1 MQKRIGQLIEERVK
15 SKNMEVTEFAK
26 RINRERSNVY
36 DIFKRD
42 NINTDLLKK
51 IGQVLDYD
59 FFIHFLEP
67 KTVELIKTSEI
78 VKKSR
83 LFLEIELSEDEVLK
97 LGLEEKVIK
106 ILETKNNIN
115 K

>member
-1 MQKRIGQLIEERVK
+1 MQKKIGQLIEDRVK
-15 SKNMEVTEFAK
+15 SMNMEVTEFAK

-78 VKKSR
+78 VKKSKV
-83 LFLEIELSEDEVLK
+83 FLEIELDEDEIIK
-97 LGLEEKVIK
+97 LGLEEKVVK
-106 ILETKNNIN
+106 ILSNRFSN